1 MDFCFKIY
9 FLQISKDI
17 EDYIPLINKLILKNS
32 ISLIPF
38 LSMIFLTLGCSNKT
52 AEKEMKMLM
61 LFDTRE
67 QAEKEA
73 YKFGCEGAHQMAK
86 KWMPC
91 SMHKHNQ

>member
-38 LSMIFLTLGCSNKT
+38 LSMTILTLGCANKP
-52 AEKEMKMLM
+52 AEKEMKMPM

-73 YKFGCEGAHQMAK
+73 YKFGCEGAHQMGN

-91 SMHKHNQ
+91 RMHKHNH